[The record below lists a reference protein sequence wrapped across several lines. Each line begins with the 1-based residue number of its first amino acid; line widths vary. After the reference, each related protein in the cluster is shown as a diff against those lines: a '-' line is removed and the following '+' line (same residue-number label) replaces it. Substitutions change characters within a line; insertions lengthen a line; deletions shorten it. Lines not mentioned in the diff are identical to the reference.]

1 VFLVFHRSTIKI
13 PTFPQNDNRIIL
25 SGHFSVLILE
35 LFQEDPMAI
44 QRMTVLLRVGLI
56 LIVCSAFIAIP
67 QHDVYATTY
76 YVTNTND
83 SGTGSLRQAILDANA
98 NPGSDVIEFNIPTS
112 DVHYGEY
119 TPGVFT
125 IILTSGTLLISD
137 DSTFIYGNTQSTN
150 QGDTNPGGWE
160 IEVYDGT
167 KSHPVFTITSDF
179 NILMYMSITG
189 GTIGVDLSD
198 DANWNTLNTNA
209 IGVDGDAAFKVPN
222 GNGVQIRGSSDFN
235 TLVGN
240 VIAGNDGFGVAL
252 NDSNNNDIRHNYIGT
267 NPSSATT
274 LGNGYEGVNIGGV
287 STGNI
292 IGGSDSDRNVIS
304 CNGYNG
310 VRIDGASGNET
321 SYNHIGTNYAGTIDL
336 GNTQSGVTVTGGA
349 GNTVITHNLISGNSQ
364 DGVYITGTG
373 TDSTS
378 VTFNKIGSNL
388 DVTAS
393 IPNDWHGVGVFDGP
407 TLTLV
412 SSNVIVGNG
421 WSGLVFQN
429 AINNTAT
436 GNYIGTDSTGTL
448 STLGNTYYGVHILG
462 DDNTVS
468 GGIIAYNGS
477 STNSDG
483 VRVDGSPYSSIHNRI
498 TEVSIFYNGGKGIEN
513 INGGNNNYTGPVLDP
528 DLSCVHVSGTVP
540 FSKAWIEIFTGP
552 DDEGKNLEGSTV
564 SDGLGIFSWNGSMRG
579 YAISLTWTDPSGST
593 SEFTATNNYPPCN
606 TLFLPLAIK
615 LP

>member
-1 VFLVFHRSTIKI
+1 
-13 PTFPQNDNRIIL
+13 
-25 SGHFSVLILE
+25 
-35 LFQEDPMAI
+35 
-44 QRMTVLLRVGLI
+44 
-56 LIVCSAFIAIP
+56 
-67 QHDVYATTY
+67 
-76 YVTNTND
+76 
-83 SGTGSLRQAILDANA
+83 
-98 NPGSDVIEFNIPTS
+98 
-112 DVHYGEY
+112 VHYEEY

-125 IILTSGTLLISD
+125 IILTSGTLLLSD
-137 DSTFIYGNTQSTN
+137 NSTYIYGNTQSVN

-167 KSHPVFTITSDF
+167 KSYPVFTITSDF
-179 NILMYMSITG
+179 NILMYMSITS

-198 DANWNTLNTNA
+198 DANWNTLNTNG
-209 IGVDGDAAFKVPN
+209 IGVDGDAALKVPN

-240 VIAGNDGFGVAL
+240 VIAGNDGFGVAVS
-252 NDSNNNDIRHNYIGT
+252 DSNNNDITRNYIGT
-267 NPSSATT
+267 NPGSVST
-274 LGNGYEGVNIGGV
+274 LGNGYEGVNIAGT

-292 IGGSDSDRNVIS
+292 IGGGDSDRNVIS

-310 VRIDGASGNET
+310 VRINGASGNVV

-336 GNTQSGVTVTGGA
+336 GNMQSGVQVTGGA
-349 GNTVITHNLISGNSQ
+349 GNTVISHNLISGNSQ

-378 VTFNKIGSNL
+378 VTFNLIGSNL

-393 IPNDWHGVGVFDGP
+393 IPNDWHGIGVFDGP
-407 TLTLV
+407 TLTSV

-448 STLGNTYYGVHILG
+448 STLGNTYYGVHIIG

-477 STNSDG
+477 STSSDG
-483 VRVDGSPYSSIHNRI
+483 VRVDGSLYSSIHNRI

-540 FSKAWIEIFTGP
+540 SSKAWIEIFTGP
-552 DDEGKNLEGSTV
+552 DDEGKEFEGSTV
-564 SDGLGIFSWNGSMRG
+564 SDGMGIFSWNGSMRG
-579 YAISLTWTDPSGST
+579 YTISLTWSDPSGST
-593 SEFTATNNYPPCN
+593 SEFTATNNYPSCN
-606 TLFLPLAIK
+606 SLFLPLTIK
-615 LP
+615 QP